1 MTSTAKI
8 PYTKASAEVIRFDNS
23 DVITT
28 SGKTYF
34 CLDGDFDNPG
44 SGCADGV
51 HADYPLG
58 Q

>member
-28 SGKTYF
+28 SGENHW
-34 CLDGDFDNPG
+34 CLGSGYDNPG
-44 SGCADGV
+44 SGCADRV